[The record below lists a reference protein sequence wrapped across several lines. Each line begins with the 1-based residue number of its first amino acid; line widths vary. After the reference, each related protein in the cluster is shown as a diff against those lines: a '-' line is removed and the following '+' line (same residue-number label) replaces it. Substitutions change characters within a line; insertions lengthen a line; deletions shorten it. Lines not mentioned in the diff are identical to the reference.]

1 LSDKDFKVK
10 NKLIVKGIT
19 TAGPITADSS
29 GNIDSVPHIA
39 TQFGGTGTTQ
49 SPTTGQIPYS
59 TSGTT
64 YTPTALNTLDVKG
77 SSYSDNA
84 PSSPVVGQ
92 IWVESDSTSDSFDPN
107 IIRRKSFTATAAQT
121 VFTTD
126 LEFIQG
132 YEQVFFNGM
141 LLLRNSDY
149 TTASNT
155 NVTLTSGAAE
165 GDIVEIVTV
174 TNLNSVNTYTQGE
187 IDTSLSAKL
196 STSTAASTY
205 LTQSNAATT
214 YVPQSNYFV
223 AGKNKI
229 INGDFNINQRNFS
242 STTSPGYMFDR
253 WTSYLSGGTTTF
265 SAQTFTP
272 GVAPVSGYEGKN
284 YIRSV
289 ITGQSA
295 STSASILYHPIEDVR
310 TFAGQTVTFSFWA
323 KAASG
328 TPKVTL
334 EIEQLFGSG
343 GSPSNNTINY
353 GGQVT
358 INTSWQRYSITA
370 TVQSISG
377 KTIGTTTPGSLYLG
391 FWMSGGS
398 DFNARTNSIG
408 IQSNTFEF
416 WGFQAELGSVA
427 TPFSLAT
434 GSLSTELAACQR
446 YYWRDTSFQS
456 SGGVQSAFDNNVW
469 FSLQNFNAVPMR
481 ATPTAAIESSP
492 YIADFAANL
501 RTITS
506 VNVYTKY
513 AVGFAY
519 SSTKLTSNLSFGLN
533 FSDAGRALSFSA
545 EL

>member
-1 LSDKDFKVK
+1 MADKNFKIK
-10 NKLIVKGIT
+10 TGLDLP
-19 TAGPITADSS
+19 APLPA
-29 GNIDSVPHIA
+29 A
-39 TQFGGTGTTQ
+39 QGGTGQTSLANAINALLPDQTDNA
-49 SPTTGQIPYS
+49 SKILGTNGS
-59 TSGTT
+59 TLAWTNPG
-64 YTPTALNTLDVKG
+64 A
-77 SSYSDNA
+77 SYSDGA
-84 PSSPVVGQ
+84 PANPAVGQ
-92 IWVESDSTSDSFDPN
+92 IWVESDSSSDSFDPN
-107 IIRRKSFTATAAQT
+107 IIRRKTFTATAAQT

-126 LEFIQG
+126 VEFIQG

-141 LLLRNSDY
+141 LLIRNSDY

-155 NVTLTSGAAE
+155 NVTLTAGAAA
-165 GDIVEIVTV
+165 GDIVEVVTV

-187 IDTSLSAKL
+187 IDTALSAKL

-205 LTQSNAATT
+205 LTQSNAATA
-214 YVPQSNYFV
+214 YVPQTNYFV
-223 AGKNKI
+223 AGKNKM

-265 SAQTFTP
+265 SAQTFAP
-272 GVAPVSGYEGKN
+272 GAAPVSGYEGKN
-284 YIRSV
+284 YIRSI

-310 TFAGQTVTFSFWA
+310 TFAGQTVTLSFWA

-343 GSPSNNTINY
+343 GSPSANTINY

-358 INTSWQRYSITA
+358 IGTSWARYSITA
-370 TVQSISG
+370 TVPSVLG

-434 GSLSTELAACQR
+434 GSLATELAACQR
-446 YYWRDTSFQS
+446 YYWRETAFQS
-456 SGGVQSAFDNNVW
+456 SGGVQSANDNTVW
-469 FSLQNFNAVPMR
+469 FSLQNFNGVPMR
-481 ATPTAAIESSP
+481 AAPTAAFESTP
-492 YIADFAANL
+492 YITDFASNL
-501 RTITS
+501 RTITA
-506 VNVYTKY
+506 VNLYTKY
-513 AVGFAY
+513 LVGFAY
-519 SSTKLTSNLSFGLN
+519 SSTKLTTSNAFGLN
-533 FSDAGRALSFSA
+533 FADTGRALSFSA